1 MSKRDHISLTTKLAA
16 VLLEMK
22 VADENGNLVP
32 LIDRET
38 AKNLTAAQVISL
50 WQFDHYP
57 VPKALGGS
65 DHPTNLVAR
74 PIMEH
79 RIKTAKIDVPAI
91 AKTAR
96 ISAAHEDFKRRILA
110 KVTGDT
116 AEEAPKRKATFPTSR
131 GSQFKK
137 KLNGRVERRG

>member
-32 LIDRET
+32 LIDREM
-38 AKNLTAAQVISL
+38 AKSMTAAQVVSL
-50 WQFDHYP
+50 WEFDHFP

-74 PIMEH
+74 PIIEH
-79 RIKTAKIDVPAI
+79 RIKTAKVDVPTI
-91 AKTAR
+91 AKSNR
-96 ISAAHEDFKRRILA
+96 ISAAHEDFKRRVLA
-110 KVTGDT
+110 KVTGDEI
-116 AEEAPKRKATFPTSR
+116 EEAPRRKATFPTSR
-131 GSQFKK
+131 QSRFKK
-137 KLNGRVERRG
+137 KINGRVERR